1 MQQDPGS
8 RLMRAQKTQSELPRT
23 TTPLAPTNVF
33 TQRIMPQPAM
43 KKRPN
48 HTRWALWQLL
58 GLAVLLEVVYLAL
71 YPLVASSGSTN
82 IVARQALLGLFPWL
96 PRLYWTTLFPA
107 LAQNV
112 AHRLSS
118 VNVLGL
124 LLALAFVLVLLAARV
139 GDRAARARL
148 SPSQVR
154 SIFST
159 VIVLT
164 GVFGLTYLCAPSVM
178 SQDVL
183 LYGLIGRMVIVYHV
197 NPYLVAPT
205 AFPYDILYAAIARGL
220 HGPTVSGPI
229 WVDVSILVVLFAGGS
244 VAHVLVGFRL
254 LGLTAHLINVV
265 LIWTVLTKLKPEA
278 RIAGTLLYAWNPL
291 VLLMSVAEM
300 HQSAVIVLFV
310 LLAVFLFQRK
320 SLILSWVFLLLA
332 VLTNALSLLLLP
344 LFFAVQ
350 RKESRDVTCSINR
363 PYDKSVVYGSS
374 LWGLGTACVSV
385 AVVLLAYAPYWQG
398 WGLAGIIDSLRQ
410 AVLQNGAVN
419 SLDAVLLNLPLKLP
433 PAVYGLIV
441 PAHWIIVAAVVVG
454 GLLLFGLWLVDSLRF
469 ALLFTSWLFLALLV
483 LLPTYW
489 PWYTL
494 LPLALAICAMGR
506 GTLLLAVLMTMGATL
521 SYYYWFWQ
529 PSWPGQALVT
539 VGLPLLLWGWTLFFS
554 STWQMTH
561 TNEPLPAAGAGKGV
575 GVSRPSRP
583 SHPSWPFRRR

>member
-1 MQQDPGS
+1 
-8 RLMRAQKTQSELPRT
+8 MRAQKTQPELPRT
-23 TTPLAPTNVF
+23 TTPLVPTNAF

-48 HTRWALWQLL
+48 HTPWALWQLL

-71 YPLVASSGSTN
+71 YPLFASSGSNN
-82 IVARQALLGLFPWL
+82 IVARQALLSLFPWL

-112 AHRLSS
+112 AHHLSG

-124 LLALAFVLVLLAARV
+124 LLALAFALVLLAARV
-139 GDRAARARL
+139 GGRAARARL
-148 SPSQVR
+148 SPSQVHT
-154 SIFST
+154 IFST
-159 VIVLT
+159 VIVMT
-164 GVFGLTYLCAPSVM
+164 GIFGLTYLCAPGVM

-229 WVDVSILVVLFAGGS
+229 WVDVSILVVLFARES
-244 VAHVLVGFRL
+244 VAHILVGFRL
-254 LGLTAHLINVV
+254 LGLIAHLINVV
-265 LIWTVLTKLKPEA
+265 LIWSVLTKLKPEA
-278 RIAGTLLYAWNPL
+278 CIAGTLLYAWNPL

-300 HQSAVIVLFV
+300 HQSVLIVLFV

-332 VLTNALSLLLLP
+332 VLTNALNLLLLP

-350 RKESRDVTCSINR
+350 RKESRAWR
-363 PYDKSVVYGSS
+363 G
-374 LWGLGTACVSV
+374 LWELGTACISV
-385 AVVLLAYAPYWQG
+385 VVVLLAYAPYWQG
-398 WGLAGIIDSLRQ
+398 WGLAGMIDSLRQ
-410 AVLQNGAVN
+410 AVVQNGAVN

-433 PAVYGLIV
+433 SAVYGLIV

-529 PSWPGQALVT
+529 TSWPGQPLVT
-539 VGLPLLLWGWTLFFS
+539 VGLPLLLWGWTLFFT
-554 STWQMTH
+554 STWQMAH
-561 TNEPLPAAGAGKGV
+561 TDEPLPAARAEK
-575 GVSRPSRP
+575 RPSRP